1 MTSRRGRSGDVA
13 AVGLPL
19 LDRLARSTLS
29 GDEPEYEA
37 VAKSTL
43 TLGTWVIVIVATVWV
58 ATYLIL
64 GRPVSAAIPF
74 AYQVVSLALMWSLR
88 RRLVALDSA
97 RRIELG
103 IMLLLP
109 FLLQASLGG
118 FVGSGGVAAWALC
131 TPLMAYLYG
140 TAPGRWLA
148 GFTVL
153 TLLAALFEPEL
164 AGRFDPLSDG
174 VRTAFFAVNL
184 LGLGLAIHIGISYS
198 LAERERRRTELA
210 AANEHIA
217 AERNRADSLLEA
229 LMPSHIARRLKDG
242 ETRIADRIP
251 AATVL
256 AADIAGFTSLADRL
270 SPAELVDAIDE
281 VWTRFDRLVAER
293 GLEKIKSVGDSYLVV
308 GGLDPRRDDRLQAVL
323 ELALAMA
330 RPQEI
335 DGVGEIE
342 LRVGVASGP
351 VVAGVIGEVRPAFGL
366 WGDAVNTASRMES
379 TGVPGRVQVTQ
390 PIWER
395 VTGEFEAE
403 LRGTVDV
410 KGKGPMQTYLLVGRA
425 VAAELS

>member
-1 MTSRRGRSGDVA
+1 M
-13 AVGLPL
+13 PL

-29 GDEPEYEA
+29 GDESEYEA

-43 TLGTWVIVIVATVWV
+43 TLGTWVIVIFATVWV
-58 ATYLIL
+58 VTYLML

-74 AYQVVSLALMWSLR
+74 AYQVVSLVVVWSLR
-88 RRLVALDSA
+88 RRLIALESA

-118 FVGSGGVAAWALC
+118 FVGSGSVAAWALC

-140 TAPGRWLA
+140 TPPGRWLA
-148 GFTVL
+148 GFAGL
-153 TLLAALFEPEL
+153 TLLAALFDPVL
-164 AGRFDPLSDG
+164 ADQFDPLSDG

-198 LAERERRRTELA
+198 LAERERRRAELA

-217 AERNRADSLLEA
+217 AERNRADSLLDA
-229 LMPSHIARRLKDG
+229 LMPSHIARRLKAG
-242 ETRIADRIP
+242 EQRIADRIP
-251 AATVL
+251 IATVL
-256 AADIAGFTSLADRL
+256 AADVAGFTSLADRL
-270 SPAELVDAIDE
+270 SPAELVDVIDE
-281 VWTRFDRLVAER
+281 VWTRFDRLVANH

-308 GGLDPRRDDRLQAVL
+308 GGLDPQRDDRLRAVL
-323 ELALAMA
+323 ELALEMS
-330 RPQEI
+330 RPQRV

-395 VTGEFEAE
+395 VSGEFEAE

-410 KGKGPMQTYLLVGRA
+410 KGKGPMQTYLLVPRA
-425 VAAELS
+425 VAVERHHH